1 MHSSI
6 VTVLC
11 SRVIDPCV
19 RNWLDLPSL
28 ESLLMG
34 FNALSFTP
42 TTDSALIMRSNEA
55 NENWLSRLAQSHD
68 TQVWQLW
75 FDIQL
80 SSSRHS
86 WMWFSPTVEWCLDM
100 PSLTDV
106 WLTEYAFRST
116 KYLTITGSAHFI
128 PVSRIGIGALA
139 DNPRLKQLQK
149 KWSSFP
155 LLVLHTSRNNFF
167 IHLRVHSASLERALS
182 LYLVTMSIWNDGNPI
197 RIVET
202 TTNDHSSKSLVI
214 HTKPCYKSPTSHPH
228 SNLNQIPIRQ
238 IHSVKHRNTTILFL
252 SIPTI
257 HEMRWNSNPVLHLD
271 NPNQSSKHS
280 YHTSPFHL
288 NSSKLNLFSNQPTI
302 TQTQRTTLPSPL
314 PS

>member
-34 FNALSFTP
+34 FNALSFVP
-42 TTDSALIMRSNEA
+42 TTNSALIMRSNEA
-55 NENWLSRLAQSHD
+55 NVNWLSRLAQSHG

-116 KYLTITGSAHFI
+116 KYLTIRGSAHFI

-167 IHLRVHSASLERALS
+167 IHLRSRSAAFGRALS
-182 LYLVTMSIWNDGNPI
+182 LYLVTIPIWNDGNPI

-202 TTNDHSSKSLVI
+202 TTSGHSSKSHEI
-214 HTKPCYKSPTSHPH
+214 HNKSLTSHPH
-228 SNLNQIPIRQ
+228 SDLKQIPISQ
-238 IHSVKHRNTTILFL
+238 IHSVNHRNTTILFL
-252 SIPTI
+252 SIHTI
-257 HEMRWNSNPVLHLD
+257 H
-271 NPNQSSKHS
+271 
-280 YHTSPFHL
+280 
-288 NSSKLNLFSNQPTI
+288 
-302 TQTQRTTLPSPL
+302 
-314 PS
+314 